1 MVALVKKIDLAEP
14 LSDGLPV
21 LCDYETVEGA
31 IEMLTLISEVER
43 IAQCERI
50 RLSPWISI
58 CGDGSTDLGKQH
70 NFVMDIRY
78 LDPATNDVHTEFVKL
93 SDCPGTAR
101 AMTKAFIRMLG
112 EIAPDLILKLVGGSF
127 DGANAM
133 MGAKGGVQ
141 KQLKDYSPFAIFV
154 HCVCHRAALLSRD
167 AVAGDNESIASLH
180 DALAKIYA
188 LFSRSGVRIDDLHQ

>member
-1 MVALVKKIDLAEP
+1 
-14 LSDGLPV
+14 
-21 LCDYETVEGA
+21 
-31 IEMLTLISEVER
+31 
-43 IAQCERI
+43 
-50 RLSPWISI
+50 
-58 CGDGSTDLGKQH
+58 
-70 NFVMDIRY
+70 MDIRY
-78 LDPATNDVHTEFVKL
+78 FDPATNDVHTEFVKL

-154 HCVCHRAALLSRD
+154 H
-167 AVAGDNESIASLH
+167 
-180 DALAKIYA
+180 
-188 LFSRSGVRIDDLHQ
+188 SGAPLPVYRHLRIPPATLTATA